1 MTLGQ
6 TPRQPDIFR
15 STSAYCEGRVKPD
28 SIFAL
33 LHRECFTLF
42 PDELFADLFMDV
54 GRRSVP
60 PMIVAVV
67 MVLQRL
73 EGLSDREAV
82 DRFSFDVRWKYAAG
96 GLDFDHP
103 GFSHTVLVDM
113 RARLARSA
121 RPGRI
126 FEVALDAARGAG
138 LVGRRRVLDST
149 ALYDAVTTMDT
160 VSLLRS
166 GIRGLLAAA
175 ASREPGL
182 RALLRRDDD
191 YAGSGKPLC
200 DWEDRAARE
209 ALVDALARDATAL
222 LAALEGETLPPPL
235 AGAATLLATLLGQDL
250 ETTADGIFRI
260 ARRVAPDRVISTVD
274 PDARHGHKTA
284 ARGFDGYKGHIA
296 LDPDSEIVTATA
308 VTPGNGGDAA
318 VAPELLAT
326 ELAEADVAP
335 ATDPP
340 LTVYA
345 DAAYGSGGLLETL
358 EEADASIRIKV
369 QPPVAPGGRFSKDE
383 FAIDTEAGSVT
394 CPAGVTVS
402 LRPVAGGAKA
412 SFGMAC
418 AACPLAARCTGSKAG
433 RSISVGP
440 HEAQLSRA
448 RAAGRDPTWKA
459 DYRANRPKVERRIA
473 HLMRR
478 RHGGRRARVRGRPKV
493 AADFSLLAAAVNLA
507 RLAVLGMFGQ
517 GAGWA
522 VRAT

>member
-6 TPRQPDIFR
+6 SPTQADIFR
-15 STSAYCEGRVKPD
+15 STSAYCDGRVAPD
-28 SIFAL
+28 SLYAL

-42 PDELFADLFMDV
+42 PDELFADLFRDI

-113 RARLARSA
+113 RARLARSS

-126 FEVALDAARGAG
+126 FEVALGAAKGAG

-166 GIRGLLAAA
+166 GIRGLLEAA
-175 ASREPGL
+175 ASREPEL
-182 RALLRRDDD
+182 RALLRRDDA
-191 YAGSGKPLC
+191 YATSGRPLC

-222 LAALEGETLPPPL
+222 LAVLEGESLEPRL
-235 AGAATLLATLLGQDL
+235 GDAAALLVTLLGQDL
-250 ETTADGIFRI
+250 ETTDDGVFRI

-308 VTPGNGGDAA
+308 VTPGNSGDAA
-318 VAPELLAT
+318 VAPALLAADLAVT
-326 ELAEADVAP
+326 EA
-335 ATDPP
+335 ATDTP

-358 EEADASIRIKV
+358 EDADASIRVKV

-383 FAIDTEAGSVT
+383 FAIDTDAGSVT

-402 LRPVAGGAKA
+402 LRPVAGGAMA

-418 AACPLAARCTGSKAG
+418 AACPLAARCTTDRRG
-433 RSISVGP
+433 RSIRVGP
-440 HEAQLSRA
+440 HEAQLTRA
-448 RAAGRDPTWKA
+448 RAASRDAAWRA

-478 RHGGRRARVRGRPKV
+478 RHGGRRARVRGRLKV
-493 AADFSLLAAAVNLA
+493 TADFSLLAAAVNLA
-507 RLAVLGMFGQ
+507 RLAVLGLFRQ
-517 GAGWA
+517 GPGWA